1 MLRHHTQPELHFQLH
16 LSLMC
21 SHYQAVKDADRLQQ
35 SFGVSPLAPGDLA
48 IKTDMWPSYLGSFI
62 RTHPYGD
69 AGDEAVPATEC
80 LPGLFGLVPH
90 WADSTKLTKSTFN
103 ARSETAAEKPS
114 FRDAWKKAQ
123 HCIIAAEAIY
133 EPDWRSGKAVATRIS
148 TIDGSPL
155 GIAGLWSSWKSGKGE
170 VVHSFTM
177 LTINAASHP
186 LMQNFHKPAD
196 EKRMVVI
203 LPPERYQDWLVAK
216 PADSMGFMLPF
227 AANGLQSEPVATK
240 QKVLL

>member
-1 MLRHHTQPELHFQLH
+1 
-16 LSLMC
+16 MC
-21 SHYQAVKDADRLQQ
+21 SHFQAVKDAERLERH
-35 SFGVSPLAPGDLA
+35 FGVAPFETIDLA
-48 IKTDMWPSYLGSFI
+48 TKTDMWPGYLGTFI
-62 RTHPYGD
+62 RSHPHAGV
-69 AGDEAVPATEC
+69 GDEAVPAAEH
-80 LPGLFGLVPH
+80 LLGLFGLVPH

-123 HCIIAAEAIY
+123 HCIIPAEAIY
-133 EPDWRSGKAVATRIS
+133 EPDWRSGKAIATRIS
-148 TIDGSPL
+148 TTDGSPL
-155 GIAGLWSSWKSGKGE
+155 GIAGLWSSWKSDKGE
-170 VVHSFTM
+170 MVHSFTM
-177 LTINAASHP
+177 LTINATAHP

-227 AANGLQSEPVATK
+227 AASSLQSEPAPSKPKT
-240 QKVLL
+240 LLS